1 MSTKEKVVIG
11 LLEATTVIVTI
22 GTAIIWKKLFDI
34 EKR

>member
-11 LLEATTVIVTI
+11 LLEVTTVIVTI

-34 EKR
+34 EKG